1 MVVSS
6 CPTEDVLRSFSSG
19 TLDDGSLDAVV
30 DHVSDCPTCETA
42 LERFDAETDPF
53 LQSLQRGSHDAVA
66 VELAANIPASVN
78 AALRQI
84 GQPGESG
91 LGSSVTTDPGRRYAR
106 LLADGPV
113 MIGRFELL
121 GELGTGSFGYVFRA
135 HDTGLDRIVALK
147 LQRAG
152 NMASDEDVARFLRE
166 ARSVAQLSHPGIVS
180 LFESGQTE
188 DSVCYLVTEFVEGRT
203 LEECV
208 NDHFEPNW
216 RTLAEQVAR
225 LADSLDYAHQHGV
238 IHRDIKP
245 SNVLIDSAG
254 RPHVMDFGLA
264 LRETGDAT
272 LTSDGRI
279 MGTPA
284 YMSPEQARGDSH
296 LVDARTDVYSLGV
309 VMYELLTGERP
320 FQGNRRMLLLQVL
333 EDDPRPPRQLNDTV
347 PRDLETICLKAMSR
361 NSARR
366 YQSARELADDLRRYL
381 NGEHVHARP
390 VNSMER
396 FWRWCSRYPFA
407 AMLFVALVV
416 GSAAGFAHLSHLS
429 TWFVHSTAL
438 ESVRMDATMLEEINK
453 FYSDVVGRLKL
464 KDTGVH
470 VTHEY
475 LITDNALPLP
485 ATFTIDAGQR
495 ISQSECGLQVR
506 MYSRYPWRK
515 DAGAKTGFEKQ
526 ALDVLE
532 QRIAEQ
538 NTDLTWHE
546 FRTEA
551 DQSWLYFAKAQIMQE
566 SCVKCHNG
574 HKLSPRRDWKQGDLA
589 GVLLLS
595 RPLDRD
601 IAVTRDGL
609 RGAFNLMGSIVI
621 ALGALGMAFVVRN
634 RVSSS
639 NRYGKSDS

>member
-1 MVVSS
+1 MAQLN
-6 CPTEDVLRSFSSG
+6 CPDEGVLRSFSTG
-19 TLDDGSLDAVV
+19 VLPEERV
-30 DHVSDCPTCETA
+30 DQIVEHVSECVHCEAA
-42 LERFDAETDPF
+42 LERFDADTDPF
-53 LQSLQRGSHDAVA
+53 LQSLQHSQQQVVAVQSVTSIPAGVSASLRRIGVSSQRGS
-66 VELAANIPASVN
+66 S
-78 AALRQI
+78 
-84 GQPGESG
+84 
-91 LGSSVTTDPGRRYAR
+91 SSVTIDPGRRYAR

-113 MIGRFELL
+113 MIDRFELL
-121 GELGTGSFGYVFRA
+121 RELGTGSFGYVFQAR
-135 HDTGLDRIVALK
+135 DTGLDRDVALK

-152 NMASDEDVARFLRE
+152 DMASDEDVARFLRE

-188 DSVCYLVTEFVEGRT
+188 DGVCYLVTEFVEGRT

-208 NDHFEPNW
+208 NERTEPNW
-216 RTLAEQVAR
+216 RTLAEQVAM

-245 SNVLIDSAG
+245 ANILIDASG
-254 RPHVMDFGLA
+254 RPHLMDFGLA

-296 LVDARTDVYSLGV
+296 LVDPRTDVYSLGV
-309 VMYELLTGERP
+309 VLYEILTGERP

-333 EDDPRPPRQLNDTV
+333 EDDPRPLRQLNDTV
-347 PRDLETICLKAMSR
+347 PRDLETICLMAMSR
-361 NSARR
+361 NSTRR

-381 NGEHVHARP
+381 SGEPVRAPP
-390 VNSMER
+390 VNSLER
-396 FWRWCSRYPFA
+396 LWRWCSRYPFA

-453 FYSDVVGRLKL
+453 YYSDVVGRLRL
-464 KDTGVH
+464 KDTGVS

-475 LITDNALPLP
+475 LIKENALPLP

-515 DAGAKTGFEKQ
+515 NGGAKTDFEKQ
-526 ALDVLE
+526 ALTVLE
-532 QRIAEQ
+532 RRVTEQ
-538 NTDLTWHE
+538 HADLTWHE
-546 FRTEA
+546 FRSEA

-566 SCVKCHNG
+566 GCVKCHNARE
-574 HKLSPRRDWKQGDLA
+574 LSPRRDWKKGDLA

-621 ALGALGMAFVVRN
+621 ALGAIGMAFVARN